1 MAGEINMEL
10 LFGIILLWGSIGFVA
25 SQDAERQ
32 RIEREAS
39 TIVGKEIR
47 FIQET
52 RETTYKAEAIGG
64 WRKVQ

>member
-1 MAGEINMEL
+1 MEILIGIMI
-10 LFGIILLWGSIGFVA
+10 LFGGVGYVA
-25 SQDAERQ
+25 NKDAESRN
-32 RIEREAS
+32 A

-52 RETTYKAEAIGG
+52 RETTYKAETLGG

>member
-1 MAGEINMEL
+1 MEL
-10 LFGIILLWGSIGFVA
+10 IIGIMILFGGVGIIA
-25 SQDAERQ
+25 NQDAEKQ

-39 TIVGKEIR
+39 TIVGKEVR

-52 RETTYKAEAIGG
+52 RETTYKAETLGG

>member
-1 MAGEINMEL
+1 MEI
-10 LFGIILLWGSIGFVA
+10 LFGIIILFGGVGIIA
-25 SQDAERQ
+25 SNDAEKQ

-52 RETTYKAEAIGG
+52 RETTYKSETLGG

>member
-1 MAGEINMEL
+1 MEL
-10 LFGIILLWGSIGFVA
+10 ILGIIFIFGGVGFIVN
-25 SQDAERQ
+25 QDAEKQ

-52 RETTYKAEAIGG
+52 RETTYKAETLGG

>member
-1 MAGEINMEL
+1 MEL
-10 LFGIILLWGSIGFVA
+10 LFAIIMLWGGVAFVA
-25 SQDAERQ
+25 SNDADKQ
-32 RIEREAS
+32 RVEREAS

-52 RETTYKAEAIGG
+52 RETTYKSETLGG

>member
-1 MAGEINMEL
+1 MEL
-10 LFGIILLWGSIGFVA
+10 LLGIALLFGGIGVA
-25 SQDAERQ
+25 ANADAER
-32 RIEREAS
+32 RAKEDAAR

-52 RETTYKAEAIGG
+52 RETTYKAETLGG

>member
-1 MAGEINMEL
+1 MEL
-10 LFGIILLWGSIGFVA
+10 VFGIILIWGGVGILA
-25 SQDAERQ
+25 SNDAEKQ

-52 RETTYKAEAIGG
+52 KETTYKSETLGG

>member
-1 MAGEINMEL
+1 MELIFAIAL
-10 LFGIILLWGSIGFVA
+10 LFGGVGFVA
-25 SQDAERQ
+25 NQDAERQ
-32 RIEREAS
+32 AREDAAR

-52 RETTYKAEAIGG
+52 RETTYKAQSLGG

>member
-1 MAGEINMEL
+1 MEL
-10 LFGIILLWGSIGFVA
+10 LFGIMILFGGVGYVA

-32 RIEREAS
+32 RIERES
-39 TIVGKEIR
+39 SSIVGKEIR

-52 RETTYKAEAIGG
+52 KETTYKAEVLGG

>member
-1 MAGEINMEL
+1 MEL
-10 LFGIILLWGSIGFVA
+10 IIGIMILFGGVGIIA
-25 SQDAERQ
+25 SQDAEKQ

-52 RETTYKAEAIGG
+52 RETTYKAETLGG

>member
-1 MAGEINMEL
+1 MEL
-10 LFGIILLWGSIGFVA
+10 LIGIMILFGGVGYVA

-32 RIEREAS
+32 ERERQ
-39 TIVGKEIR
+39 TLVGKEIR

-52 RETTYKAEAIGG
+52 RETTYKAEVLGG

>member
-1 MAGEINMEL
+1 MEL
-10 LFGIILLWGSIGFVA
+10 LFGIMVLFGGVGYVA

-32 RIEREAS
+32 RIERES
-39 TIVGKEIR
+39 SSIVGKEIR

-52 RETTYKAEAIGG
+52 KETTYKVEALGG

>member
-1 MAGEINMEL
+1 MEL
-10 LFGIILLWGSIGFVA
+10 LIGIMILFGGVGYVA
-25 SQDAERQ
+25 NKDAESRN
-32 RIEREAS
+32 A

-52 RETTYKAEAIGG
+52 KETTYKAEVLGG